1 MSKRTAVLAL
11 VVVLVFATVLAA
23 CTRPKPPVAETK
35 TPVSTAA
42 GVEVRATVPP
52 GTPAVVP
59 TGATVIAVGPT
70 PTYEMPTLTPP
81 PAPTATPSPA
91 TTPVPPTATPAPTA
105 TPVPV
110 QHVVQ
115 WGDTVYSL
123 ARRYGTTVEAIAQA
137 NNLPP
142 NYLIKVGQVLI
153 IPGTP
158 VSADV
163 YVVKPGDTLY
173 SIATRY
179 GISWQTLASVNRILN
194 PSLLQVGQRLIIPSG
209 ATTPP
214 PGAKTH
220 IVKPGETLYRIALMY
235 GTSVQAIALANN
247 LSNVNIIYPGQQ
259 LIIP

>member
-1 MSKRTAVLAL
+1 MLMRKELLILA
-11 VVVLVFATVLAA
+11 VVLVLVAGLSA
-23 CTRPKPPVAETK
+23 CTRPKPPVAET
-35 TPVSTAA
+35 PVSTAA
-42 GVEVRATVPP
+42 AVEPRATVPP

-70 PTYEMPTLTPP
+70 PTYEMPTLTPAP
-81 PAPTATPSPA
+81 AASATPAPTAGPI
-91 TTPVPPTATPAPTA
+91 PPTATPAPTA

-153 IPGTP
+153 IPGAP
-158 VSADV
+158 VSAEV

-173 SIATRY
+173 SIASRY

-235 GTSVQAIALANN
+235 GKTVQEIALANN
-247 LSNVNIIYPGQQ
+247 LANVNIIYPGQQ

>member
-1 MSKRTAVLAL
+1 MLMRKGMLILAVI
-11 VVVLVFATVLAA
+11 VVLVAGLSA
-23 CTRPKPPVAETK
+23 CTRPKPPVAETA

-42 GVEVRATVPP
+42 GVQPRATVPP

-59 TGATVIAVGPT
+59 TGATVLAVGPT
-70 PTYEMPTLTPP
+70 PTYEMPTLTPVP
-81 PAPTATPSPA
+81 AASATPAPTAG
-91 TTPVPPTATPAPTA
+91 PVPPTATPAPTA

-153 IPGTP
+153 IPGAP
-158 VSADV
+158 VSAEV

-173 SIATRY
+173 SIASRY
-179 GISWQTLASVNRILN
+179 GVAWQTLASVNRILN

-209 ATTPP
+209 ATPPP

-235 GTSVQAIALANN
+235 GKTVQEIALANN
-247 LSNVNIIYPGQQ
+247 LANVNIIYPGQQ

>member
-1 MSKRTAVLAL
+1 MSTSRVILVL
-11 VVVLVFATVLAA
+11 VVALILVAGLTA
-23 CTRPKPPVAETK
+23 CTRPKPPVAETE

-42 GVEVRATVPP
+42 AVEPRATVPP

-70 PTYEMPTLTPP
+70 PTYEMPTLTPAP
-81 PAPTATPSPA
+81 AASATPAPTAAPGT
-91 TTPVPPTATPAPTA
+91 PTATPAPTA

-158 VSADV
+158 VSAEV

-173 SIATRY
+173 SIASRY
-179 GISWQTLASVNRILN
+179 GISWQTLASANRILN
-194 PSLLQVGQRLIIPSG
+194 PTLLQVGQRLIIPSG
-209 ATTPP
+209 GTTPP
-214 PGAKTH
+214 PGAKIH
-220 IVKPGETLYRIALMY
+220 VVKPGETLYRIALMY
-235 GTSVQAIALANN
+235 GKKVQDIALANN
-247 LSNVNIIYPGQQ
+247 LPNVNIIYPGQQ

>member
-1 MSKRTAVLAL
+1 MSTKRIRFILAI
-11 VVVLVFATVLAA
+11 VLVLVAGLTA
-23 CTRPKPPVAETK
+23 CTRPKPPVAET
-35 TPVSTAA
+35 PVSTAA
-42 GVEVRATVPP
+42 AVQPRATVPP

-70 PTYEMPTLTPP
+70 PTYEMPTLTPS
-81 PAPTATPSPA
+81 PAPGATATPVPTA
-91 TTPVPPTATPAPTA
+91 VPIPPTATPAPTA
-105 TPVPV
+105 TPVPI

-142 NYLIKVGQVLI
+142 NYLIKVGQVLT
-153 IPGTP
+153 IPGQP
-158 VSADV
+158 ISADV

-173 SIATRY
+173 SIAARY
-179 GISWQTLASVNRILN
+179 GVPWQTLASVNRILN

-220 IVKPGETLYRIALMY
+220 VVKPGETLYRIALMY